1 MGQIIVTRRNGATT
15 YPLLSHQSCSSITS
29 ATQSFQLLGEDI
41 VRMSVV
47 SGSAIDFQIGDYITV
62 FGRRYTLNRLPE
74 MTKESAKT
82 FEYNIEFEG
91 VPYEMARVIFELSIN
106 TTNNQLQDVQGDS
119 LTGNLNRFATVLIAN
134 MNRIFPNTWELGT
147 CPAST
152 AEDTTL
158 TFGETDNCL
167 SVAQTLCDEF
177 GVEMDIAFNAAT
189 GKRVLNFASK
199 IGTTLNYVFKY
210 GRGCGLYQLN
220 RTNVDSSNIITRLK
234 VYGSIENITSKYR
247 ANRLC
252 LPTKTKST
260 SYIENA
266 TAVGNYGLFEACK
279 YFDDI
284 KPTFNGQVTAIDAA
298 NVLKFTD
305 SSMFDLNATDASGNT
320 LYLLN
325 GTPAKIH
332 FNTGNLAG
340 YEFEVSAYDHATHT
354 FTLIA
359 IRDEYDRLFP
369 STESAAFKI
378 AVGDKYKILDV
389 ALPDAYVD
397 AAESALQTAGQAYYD
412 DHCQPRVKYALGVS
426 RSFLEKM
433 FPDESV
439 ITNVFHVGDYIRIV
453 DTEIGVDKLIR
464 IQSFNRDV
472 LHPYDYDLSLSDT
485 HETSLTATIIDD
497 EIKHDKE
504 IQVGKINNVKA
515 IRQGWRANREILESV
530 FDEDGDYYTEKI
542 KPLSIETKYLSVGAK
557 WSQFQLLN
565 ALFEPNYG
573 GNPTSFYATACTLV
587 HYAISDTEIK
597 TWTIGAF
604 SASVSDTGYYYLY
617 AKCSKSAQTGSFLL
631 SQSQFKAD
639 DDPNYYHFLVGILNG
654 VDSLTESRMLSLSY
668 GFSMINGRFI
678 TTGRIQS
685 SDGNTYFDLD
695 DGEIGGRIV
704 FNRSGQDVTLED
716 LGDESS
722 ESKDYINN
730 TLPGILQDIYNQL
743 DGQIEQFFETYDPTL
758 QNAPASTWTT
768 TALKEQHLGDLFYNT
783 TTGKV
788 FRFVKES
795 GVYKWQ
801 QLSDSEV
808 AQALA
813 LANDALELARTKRR
827 IFVAQPTTPYE
838 VGDLWV
844 QGSNGGIMRCATARA
859 TGNFSAS
866 DWVVAS
872 GYTDDSSLLTF
883 ITGAYATKIGEIE
896 TGLDGK
902 IESWFQTNDPST
914 GWSAAEKAKHVGDM
928 WYNATSKTLKRYGVS
943 GSTYSWTTIEDATAL
958 SAYAN
963 AATAQD
969 TADSKRRVF
978 VVTPYPPYDIGDLW
992 VDGTNISRCSTAKA
1006 SGTSYSAS
1014 DWVIPVNYDNTKTI
1028 IDGGI
1033 VTSGTIQLAG
1043 NNTIKAG
1050 ITGDGT
1056 SESSIRIWAGA
1067 TFANRATAP
1076 FRVDQSGKVV
1086 ATNAVITGEINAT
1099 SGVFHDVE
1107 INGSLKSPFSRTTD
1121 SFDTEYTDNAVMI
1134 SESVGGMK
1142 YAYSLPWDIG
1152 QVGRTIRIVNYRWGS
1167 EYSSGVVSIDA
1178 PSGQYFYEN
1187 GIQITELNFSRECVE
1202 LLGYGTPQA
1211 FYGWIVLRRINIVT
1225 NKRYGREIKCLLMGR
1240 ITITSSG
1247 LSFNKVVC
1255 YDGTKATSGTSFSTK
1270 DGTVSMRHGGTGRC
1284 YLNIPSSWF
1293 NAIDDMMI
1301 QATGYGWV
1309 DGSTTSP
1316 CKATATPTG
1325 TTSIRFDVSDD
1336 ASNNDGS
1343 FMFAIYNMNDWMY

>member
-1 MGQIIVTRRNGATT
+1 MEQIIITRKDGTTT
-15 YPLLSHQSCSSITS
+15 YPLLSRQSCRNITS
-29 ATQSFQLLGEDI
+29 ATQSFQLLGEDVI
-41 VRMSVV
+41 KMSVV
-47 SGSAIDFQIGDYITV
+47 SGTAIDFQIGDYITV

-74 MTKESAKT
+74 MSKDGANT

-91 VPYEMARVIFELSIN
+91 VPYEMMRAIFELSIS

-134 MNRIFPNTWELGT
+134 LNRVFPNTWELGT

-167 SVAQTLCDEF
+167 SVAQHLCDEF
-177 GVEMDIAFNAAT
+177 DVEMDITFNAAT

-199 IGTTLNYVFKY
+199 VGTTLNYVFKY
-210 GRGCGLYQLN
+210 GRGRGLYQLN
-220 RTNVDSSNIITRLK
+220 RRNVDSSNIITRLK
-234 VYGSIENITSKYR
+234 VYGSTENITSKYR

-389 ALPDAYVD
+389 ALPDAYVN

-573 GNPTSFYATACTLV
+573 GNPTSFHATACTLV

-597 TWTIGAF
+597 TWAIGAF
-604 SASVSDTGYYYLY
+604 SASVTDTGYYYLY
-617 AKCSKSAQTGSFLL
+617 AKCSKSAQTGVFLL

-716 LGDESS
+716 LGDESK
-722 ESKDYINN
+722 ESKDFINN
-730 TLPGILQDIYNQL
+730 TLPGVFQDIYNQL
-743 DGQIEQFFETYDPTL
+743 DGQKEQFFEAYDPTM

-768 TALKEQHLGDLFYNT
+768 TALKEKHLSDLFYNT
-783 TTGKV
+783 LTGKI
-788 FRFVKES
+788 FRFIKEN
-795 GVYKWQ
+795 GVYRWQ
-801 QLSDSEV
+801 QLSDSEI

-813 LANDALELARTKRR
+813 LANDALSLAGT
-827 IFVAQPTTPYE
+827 
-838 VGDLWV
+838 
-844 QGSNGGIMRCATARA
+844 
-859 TGNFSAS
+859 
-866 DWVVAS
+866 
-872 GYTDDSSLLTF
+872 
-883 ITGAYATKIGEIE
+883 
-896 TGLDGK
+896 
-902 IESWFQTNDPST
+902 
-914 GWSAAEKAKHVGDM
+914 
-928 WYNATSKTLKRYGVS
+928 
-943 GSTYSWTTIEDATAL
+943 
-958 SAYAN
+958 
-963 AATAQD
+963 
-969 TADSKRRVF
+969 KRRVF

-992 VDGTNISRCSTAKA
+992 VDGTDIHRCRVAKA
-1006 SGTSYSAS
+1006 SGESYSES
-1014 DWVIPVNYDNTKTI
+1014 DWIVPVAYDNTKTV

-1033 VTSGTIQLAG
+1033 VTSGTVQLAG
-1043 NNTIKAG
+1043 DDSNIKAG
-1050 ITGDGT
+1050 ITGQGSDDM
-1056 SESSIRIWAGA
+1056 SVRIWAGA
-1067 TFANRATAP
+1067 TMPNRFNAP
-1076 FRVDQSGKVV
+1076 FRVLQNGEFWSNKAHISGSV
-1086 ATNAVITGEINAT
+1086 
-1099 SGVFHDVE
+1099 S
-1107 INGSLKSPFSRTTD
+1107 INGNGQDDDDEITISTNNVPKISISTKK
-1121 SFDTEYTDNAVMI
+1121 FDTNILPNTYTFYGESDYIYCGAPGVEESENESSGAKILATFVKENAGDTVTI
-1134 SESVGGMK
+1134 PRIRIELDGADG
-1142 YAYSLPWDIG
+1142 YAYSSYGECTLKLDG
-1152 QVGRTIRIVNYRWGS
+1152 QVIATETMPCDTYHTIPTNNLSVGTHTISIEWEIYCEAQNWNSSHANFAATPESRQISVLPPQPSQKTTIGDNGMFLSLGGGFNLYAFVDNLNQPLIALVGRNASSQEVGIRITR
-1167 EYSSGVVSIDA
+1167 
-1178 PSGQYFYEN
+1178 
-1187 GIQITELNFSRECVE
+1187 
-1202 LLGYGTPQA
+1202 
-1211 FYGWIVLRRINIVT
+1211 
-1225 NKRYGREIKCLLMGR
+1225 
-1240 ITITSSG
+1240 SG
-1247 LSFNKVVC
+1247 LQIKR
-1255 YDGTKATSGTSFSTK
+1255 A
-1270 DGTVSMRHGGTGRC
+1270 
-1284 YLNIPSSWF
+1284 
-1293 NAIDDMMI
+1293 
-1301 QATGYGWV
+1301 
-1309 DGSTTSP
+1309 GSDWTTL
-1316 CKATATPTG
+1316 
-1325 TTSIRFDVSDD
+1325 
-1336 ASNNDGS
+1336 
-1343 FMFAIYNMNDWMY
+1343 